1 MGWTRFKG
9 AATVVAVASMALA
22 GCGGAGAD
30 TGGDTNSAG
39 DTSGIDEAYQAGVE
53 GTFTEPPSSSSPGVE
68 GKTIMIAS
76 CGQQNDNCVDL
87 SAGAFKA
94 AEILGWKT
102 VLCDAK
108 LDGSKFA
115 ECFRQAVVQK
125 VDGIVNVAMDCAII
139 KSPLKETIKAGIR
152 TVGVHAWDCD
162 VTSPGEKP
170 LFSDSI
176 SYGDRWADSSEA
188 WRAWGAAEAAA
199 ALKMRD
205 GKGSIIKPVNT
216 EFASLKLLQE
226 GWRAEVERLAPDTP
240 VVDLPWTV
248 GMAGPKLAAAVQA
261 ALLKTPDASVIDVD
275 VNPDLGFT
283 QGVSQA
289 GKAGQVKPVGG
300 HGSVSEVEQ
309 VRQGK
314 IAALIGWPND
324 WWGFAAVDTL
334 NSAFADRPQDDQGI
348 GFAIIDA
355 ENNLPPEGEKYLG
368 PESLDLAGAY
378 AARWGK

>member
-9 AATVVAVASMALA
+9 AAAIVAVAGMTLT
-22 GCGGAGAD
+22 GCGGPEAGAEGD
-30 TGGDTNSAG
+30 ANSSGDT
-39 DTSGIDEAYQAGVE
+39 TGIDAAYKSGVE

-87 SAGAFKA
+87 SDGAFKA

-139 KSPLKETIKAGIR
+139 KSALEETIKAGIK

-176 SYGDRWADSSEA
+176 SFGDRWADASEA
-188 WRAWGAAEAAA
+188 WRAWGATEAAA
-199 ALKMRD
+199 ALKMRN

-226 GWRAEVERLAPDTP
+226 GWRAEVKRLAPETP

-261 ALLKTPDASVIDVD
+261 ALLKTPDASVIDND

-289 GKAGQVKPVGG
+289 GKVAQVKPVGG

-348 GFAIIDA
+348 GFAIIDKD
-355 ENNLPPEGEKYLG
+355 NNLPPEGEKYQG
-368 PESLDLAGAY
+368 PDSLDLAGAY